1 MIYGFASRLGL
12 GDSVLLSVQ
21 VWSSKSLMQAREQQS
36 RSFQGLDPVLFRDRG
51 YTVVRGLFEAAEVQ
65 QLRSQVIETFAEM
78 ERQGRVGTDPGR
90 DGTIRGLESDLLSIP
105 SLRHVLL
112 DPRILHAV
120 GELLGGEPVYFGDSS
135 VRIGGSGAR
144 AWHRDNVNRA
154 RGRGPDWRGSYPLLR
169 CGLYLQDHAL
179 HSGGLALRP
188 YSHES
193 RRLLPTL
200 PTHAASRAGE
210 LVAWN
215 MRTVHT
221 GEVVRL
227 RGAPGLVLHP
237 RVQSR
242 LPTGL
247 RVPEERDRIVLFMA
261 FGLPSA
267 HLDRYVGYLSAH
279 HHMQRAWSG
288 SRFGQKVWDEA
299 TRAGLHVLRPTPAYG
314 TPADS
319 ARVGTRPRPARA
331 HATQVREM
339 QSLEAGGVG
348 EDQVTAVLAAVREHP
363 TVAEIAHSGYSLIE
377 FAEPRLRAEIE
388 LLLRGWMLARIGA
401 LAPIHDPV
409 APVALLMGA
418 RAALGRDPAGVP
430 YTLAAESSGSQL
442 KRVLARQLM
451 RAVAAVSDPKRVR
464 VAAVVAGGLAR
475 ALAALPAADLRTADV
490 GVLPFPG
497 LDRGGGTRFALRHR
511 LPLLTGY
518 GPRRPEPGMA
528 VRLPESLALTPEPE
542 LDRALTLLV
551 ARTLTALAPVQD
563 KAVKALGGLRHTYSL
578 RVILLPDPTPGAAR
592 LLIAYAR
599 DRGLRVGV
607 MDEGTC
613 RLRRLGGDGPA
624 DVPRLS
630 REEAAQNDPTRSRL
644 GSVDDAAGFAEDLRV
659 LGVS

>member
-1 MIYGFASRLGL
+1 
-12 GDSVLLSVQ
+12 
-21 VWSSKSLMQAREQQS
+21 MQAREQQS
-36 RSFQGLDPVLFRDRG
+36 SSPQGLDPVVFRDRG
-51 YTVVRGLFEAAEVQ
+51 YTVVGGLFEAAEVQ
-65 QLRSQVIETFAEM
+65 RLRSQVIETFAEM
-78 ERQGRVGTDPGR
+78 EQQGRVGTDPGR
-90 DGTIRGLESDLLSIP
+90 EGTIRGIDSDLLSIP

-135 VRIGGSGAR
+135 VRIGGSGVR
-144 AWHRDNVNRA
+144 SWHRDNVNRT

-169 CGLYLQDHAL
+169 CGFYLQDHAL

-188 YSHES
+188 HSHEN
-193 RRLLPTL
+193 RGLLPTL
-200 PTHAASRAGE
+200 PTLAASRAGE

-247 RVPEERDRIVLFMA
+247 RVPEERERVVLFMA

-267 HLDRYVGYLSAH
+267 HLDRYVGYLGAH
-279 HHMQRAWSG
+279 HHQQRAWSR
-288 SRFGQKVWDEA
+288 SRFGQEVWDEA
-299 TRAGLHVLRPTPAYG
+299 ARAGLRVLRPTPAYG
-314 TPADS
+314 TPADPPR
-319 ARVGTRPRPARA
+319 AGRRPRPARA
-331 HATQVREM
+331 HATQAREM
-339 QSLEAGGVG
+339 QSSEAGGVG
-348 EDQVTAVLAAVREHP
+348 EDHEAWEMREVGEARGKREASGIGEDRVAAVLAGVGEHP
-363 TVAEIAHSGYSLIE
+363 AVAEIAHSGYSLIE
-377 FAEPRLRAEIE
+377 FAEPRLRVEIE
-388 LLLRGWMLARIGA
+388 LLLRGWMLARTGA
-401 LAPIHDPV
+401 LASIQDPA
-409 APVALLMGA
+409 APSALLMGA

-430 YTLAAESSGSQL
+430 YTRAAESSGFQL
-442 KRVLARQLM
+442 KQVLARQPM

-464 VAAVVAGGLAR
+464 VAAVATGGLAR
-475 ALAALPAADLRTADV
+475 ALAALPATDLRAADV

-497 LDRGGGTRFALRHR
+497 LDRGGGARFALRHR
-511 LPLLTGY
+511 LPLLPGY
-518 GPRRPEPGMA
+518 GPRRPGAGMA
-528 VRLPESLALTPEPE
+528 VRLPESLALSPEPE

-578 RVILLPDPTPGAAR
+578 RVILLPDPTLGAAR
-592 LLIAYAR
+592 LPIAYAR

-624 DVPRLS
+624 DVHRLS
-630 REEAAQNDPTRSRL
+630 REDAAQTDPTRSRL
-644 GSVDDAAGFAEDLRV
+644 GSIDDATSFAEDLRV
-659 LGVS
+659 LGTS